1 MILASTASPLYLLTF
16 STSTKSVSS
25 SPVPNPLPPNC
36 LSSTPAKPKD
46 ALISVVLLAVI
57 VGWTL
62 QLRNVMIAT
71 WWMVMAVLLSA

>member
-1 MILASTASPLYLLTF
+1 MILANTASPLHLLTF

-25 SPVPNPLPPNC
+25 SPVLNPLPQNC